1 MKKLIVR
8 CVKGLGVIGLLHNI
22 EVVNPLPGFGY
33 SKRLFCCSECG
44 ELFVLD
50 LDNPALNGSR
60 DLPKDLTGT
69 CPKCKATLNDHLLPY
84 PENIFVSGAVA
95 KLDVSNVSYD
105 RDASSVEEFWE
116 I

>member
-1 MKKLIVR
+1 MKKIQVR
-8 CVKGLGVIGLLHNI
+8 CVKGLGMVGQLHNM
-22 EVVNPLPGFGY
+22 EVVKPLPGFGY

-50 LDNPALNGSR
+50 LDNPALNGSG
-60 DLPKDLTGT
+60 DLPNDLNGA

-84 PENIFVSGAVA
+84 PENIYVSGDVA
-95 KLDVSNVSYD
+95 KLDSSNVSYD